1 LAELFPE
8 DLDFVVDQVGDAWD
22 VLGSGRLL
30 LTGGT
35 GFFGCWLLETFLR
48 ANDRL
53 GLAAEAIVVTR
64 NPAAFAR
71 KAPHLAGHSA
81 VRLHQGDVRSCDFP
95 GGKFTAVIQ
104 AATDSATALNV
115 TDPLAMID
123 TIVAGS
129 RRVYDFAVARG
140 VRQVLL
146 TSSGAVYGRQPPELT
161 HLPED
166 FSGGPDPLDPLAAY
180 AEGKRLAEYLGAVYL
195 KQYGLAVKIARCFAF
210 LGPHLPLNAHF
221 AAGNFLRDG
230 LHGGPV
236 RVGGDGTPYRSYLY
250 AADLAV
256 WLWTL
261 LFRGQPGRAYNV
273 GSAAP
278 TSIAELAR
286 TVADSFETDVVFG
299 RKPAPG
305 VMPERYVPSTRR
317 AREELGLRM
326 TVSLREAVARTVA
339 WHRCLRAEPLV
350 PTAL

>member
-1 LAELFPE
+1 LPELFPE
-8 DLDFVVDQVGDAWD
+8 DLDFVVDAVGDNWD
-22 VLGSGRLL
+22 ALGAGRLL

-53 GLAAEAIVVTR
+53 GLDAEVVVLTR
-64 NPAAFAR
+64 DPGRFAD
-71 KAPHLAGHSA
+71 KAPHLAAHAA
-81 VRLHQGDVRSCDFP
+81 VRLHRGDVRSCDFP
-95 GGKFTAVIQ
+95 GGKFTAIVH
-104 AATDSATALNV
+104 AATESATALNAK
-115 TDPLAMID
+115 DPLAMVD

-129 RRVYDFAVARG
+129 RRVYDFALARG
-140 VRQVLL
+140 ARQVLL

-166 FSGGPDPLDPLAAY
+166 YRGGPDPLDPLAAY
-180 AEGKRLAEYLGAVYL
+180 AEGKRLAEHLGALYG
-195 KQYGLAVKIARCFAF
+195 KNHGLAVKIARCFAF
-210 LGPHLPLNAHF
+210 IGPYLPLNAHF

-230 LHGGPV
+230 LHGGPI

-278 TSIAELAR
+278 VSIAELAR
-286 TVADSFETDVVFG
+286 TVANHFDVEVVFG
-299 RKPAPG
+299 KTPVPG
-305 VMPERYVPSTRR
+305 TVPERYVPSTRR

-326 TVSLREAVARTVA
+326 TVSLSEAVARTAA
-339 WHRCLRAEPLV
+339 WHENLIPGVLQG
-350 PTAL
+350 